1 MNRRGFLQGILAASV
16 APAFVG
22 SSVLMPVKA
31 LAMPNL
37 AEVATYSGNTLL
49 TIDQITQEALR
60 ILHKNLQFPATTNR
74 LFRDADRIRIRVPNQ
89 YHDR

>member
-49 TIDQITQEALR
+49 TIDQVTQEALR
-60 ILHKNLQFPATTNR
+60 IFHQNLQFKV
-74 LFRDADRIRIRVPNQ
+74 DADRFFKGRNLLTIRVPNQ
-89 YHDR
+89 YHAR